1 MYLYSAD
8 LVGEDLSYSDLQKTE
23 KLNLQFEIQFSVVL
37 CIGLPEAGKT
47 SFCNLLMNKEC
58 QAPSGNACTMFIKRP
73 NQNAS
78 DAESKWTEINN
89 EELTKI
95 IDELNRYKKNS
106 LHSKDAKEGRV
117 INSTEKWDVLVLLD
131 CCIPL
136 SALCLLHRSTIT
148 FVTYRMFGQNV
159 PFSNSC
165 EFLKNGDDFSK
176 FVKELLSSS
185 CTKRHSD
192 AKASVESGDDKAS
205 YIVFVGLFKDS
216 SMLNFY
222 KKEAGVVNDG
232 ILAIKEYINRF
243 SNSFPLSIWY
253 VKRNYH
259 LHLVHLTNQ
268 KEETIASIRENLE
281 KVIAQNT
288 SHKISFTW
296 ILFYFKLLKF
306 YFNSKYAF
314 YNDAFEKIWKAEC
327 KNFDESEFKSSLN
340 FFHQLGALFYFD
352 DVEGLKKYL
361 FIDCLWIFEKL
372 NYILYNFEDDK
383 LDYDAKEVLKCEGLL
398 LYRMIKHIKFE
409 GPGEMNLQT
418 FVSLLKHL
426 KFIAPVNNDYFIPS
440 ILDCYND
447 NTSIFE
453 KYGSP
458 HPHPLLITFSS
469 GSLHRS
475 FFCYLAAY
483 MMQSKEQKIKKQQP
497 IFRDLVI
504 FSIDID
510 QYICIRD
517 KIFFLEVKLYSKSN
531 ISCHNKAFKFIK
543 DAVED
548 ACNNLEL
555 SADDCKYGFLC
566 YLCKGGHV
574 MVAQEE
580 GAEIYAWCCNSGKL
594 ERLSSDYTVWF
605 QVC

>member
-1 MYLYSAD
+1 MYSA
-8 LVGEDLSYSDLQKTE
+8 LQKTE
-23 KLNLQFEIQFSVVL
+23 KLDLQFEIKFSVVL
-37 CIGLPEAGKT
+37 CIGLPDAGKT

-58 QAPSGNACTMFIKRP
+58 QAPSGNACTMFIKRE

-89 EELTKI
+89 EELNEI
-95 IDELNRYKKNS
+95 IDQLNIYKKSS

-117 INSTEKWDVLVLLD
+117 INSNKKWDVLILLD

-136 SALCLLHRSTIT
+136 SALCLLHRSTVT
-148 FVTYRMFGQNV
+148 FVTYRMLGRQFS
-159 PFSNSC
+159 FSNSC
-165 EFLKNGDDFSK
+165 EFLKNGHDFSK
-176 FVKELLSSS
+176 FVQELLSSS

-192 AKASVESGDDKAS
+192 VKASVESKDDKAS
-205 YIVFVGLFKDS
+205 YIVFVGLFKNNNL
-216 SMLNFY
+216 LNSHER
-222 KKEAGVVNDG
+222 EASVVNDS
-232 ILAIKEYINRF
+232 IVAIKKYINCF
-243 SNSFPLSIWY
+243 SNRFPLSIWY
-253 VKRNYH
+253 VKNNYY

-268 KEETIASIRENLE
+268 TEETIASIREKLE
-281 KVIAQNT
+281 NVIVQNT
-288 SHKISFTW
+288 THKISFTW
-296 ILFYFKLLKF
+296 ILFYFKLLKLH
-306 YFNSKYAF
+306 FNSKYAF

-352 DVEGLKKYL
+352 DVEGLKKYV

-372 NYILYNFEDDK
+372 NYILYNCEDDK
-383 LDYDAKEVLKCEGLL
+383 LDYDASEVFKCEGLL
-398 LYRMIKHIKFE
+398 QYRMIKHIKFK
-409 GPGEMNLQT
+409 GPGEMDLQT
-418 FVSLLKHL
+418 FVNLLKHL
-426 KFIAPVNNDYFIPS
+426 KFIAPVNDGYFIPS

-453 KYGSP
+453 KYGFP

-475 FFCYLAAY
+475 FFCYFAAY
-483 MMQSKEQKIKKQQP
+483 MMQSKELKIKKQQP
-497 IFRDLVI
+497 TFRDLVI

-517 KIFFLEVKLYSKSN
+517 KIFFLEVELYSKSN
-531 ISCHNKAFKFIK
+531 VSCLNKAFNFIEAAVK
-543 DAVED
+543 DA
-548 ACNNLEL
+548 CSNLQL
-555 SADDCKYGFLC
+555 SAADCKYGFLC
-566 YLCKGGHV
+566 NLCKDRHV
-574 MVAQEE
+574 MVAQKE
-580 GAEIYAWCCNSGKL
+580 GTGIHAWCCKSGKL